1 MIHQARIR
9 NHVLDDVRGRM
20 SERGFQ
26 TQDVRERIGN
36 VRCDIAVSVD
46 DMKLR
51 HPLPR
56 DYERPAAFA

>member
-20 SERGFQ
+20 LERGCQ

-36 VRCDIAVSVD
+36 VRCDIAVSVE
-46 DMKLR
+46 R
-51 HPLPR
+51 YETSSPLAKR
-56 DYERPAAFA
+56 L